1 MLKQQAKKEIKLK
14 NTGSIPCKWKITGLE
29 NVPEEFS
36 FVNTSGDLKPTQET
50 VVEVNF
56 KAIKQQK
63 FDIKLNLEVEDTEGL
78 DVKQEVKV
86 LQIEAEAFDIT
97 IDLKF
102 PENNDDNMLDFGAV
116 RVGDFKD

>member
-1 MLKQQAKKEIKLK
+1 LLKQQAKKEIKLK